1 MAEIVLG
8 GKVIDRLLEVLNL
21 LHSRLTPPPPP
32 RIVTSIQIKFGTSQ
46 EISSWQCSSGE
57 DFPKW
62 LKDRESEIVNV
73 VRELLGITGTAV
85 MSPNAVTPSLW
96 MLDGKSM
103 STYVQF
109 DLGNR
114 TDPRMATR
122 SGFRVCWSEGIPE
135 PQADGY
141 ARQIRDLLGLDTKT
155 TR

>member
-1 MAEIVLG
+1 
-8 GKVIDRLLEVLNL
+8 
-21 LHSRLTPPPPP
+21 
-32 RIVTSIQIKFGTSQ
+32 VTSIQIKFGISQ
-46 EISSWQCSSGE
+46 EISASQCPSNE
-57 DFPKW
+57 DLTKW
-62 LKDRESEIVNV
+62 FKDKEGAIVNV

-141 ARQIRDLLGLDTKT
+141 ARQIRDLLGLDIKT